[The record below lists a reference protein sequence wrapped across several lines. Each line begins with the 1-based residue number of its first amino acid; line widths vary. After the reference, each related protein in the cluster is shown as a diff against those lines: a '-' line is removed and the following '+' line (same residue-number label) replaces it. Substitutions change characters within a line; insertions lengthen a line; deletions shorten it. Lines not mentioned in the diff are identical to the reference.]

1 MKAKG
6 IKAMMSA
13 LEKAKVLMYVEPQ
26 TSSMVRKMIIMV
38 SGFQLNQLPTY
49 LITGV
54 RCGVIHSVW
63 IQN

>member
-6 IKAMMSA
+6 IKAMMTT
-13 LEKAKVLMYVEPQ
+13 LESKGVHVVEPQ
-26 TSSMVRKMIIMV
+26 TSSMVRKMIIMEY
-38 SGFQLNQLPTY
+38 GFQLNQLPTY